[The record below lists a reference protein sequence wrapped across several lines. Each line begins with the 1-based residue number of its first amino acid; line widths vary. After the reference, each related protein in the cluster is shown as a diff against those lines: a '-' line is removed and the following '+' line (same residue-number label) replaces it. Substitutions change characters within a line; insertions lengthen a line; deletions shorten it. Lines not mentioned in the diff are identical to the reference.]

1 MLRSILLVPMMVRV
15 ERFRAPYP
23 DGAGSAARAC
33 PHGNQPHFMRRL
45 RASIAAARVHTQLPL
60 PGSRSN
66 AGQLNLPLQS
76 ADYHQTVAMLARGL
90 TPE

>member
-33 PHGNQPHFMRRL
+33 PTWEPTTLYER
-45 RASIAAARVHTQLPL
+45 AARKQCGRRQPEYTHNCPCRALDLMQA
-60 PGSRSN
+60 S
-66 AGQLNLPLQS
+66 
-76 ADYHQTVAMLARGL
+76 L
-90 TPE
+90 TCPYSLRITTRP